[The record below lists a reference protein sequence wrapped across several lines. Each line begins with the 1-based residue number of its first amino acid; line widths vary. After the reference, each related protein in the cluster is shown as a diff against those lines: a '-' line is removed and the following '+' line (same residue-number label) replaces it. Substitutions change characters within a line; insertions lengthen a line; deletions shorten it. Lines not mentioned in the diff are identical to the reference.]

1 MEQIAEAILELK
13 QQIFIFCL
21 VQSISLLAIVIVLAV
36 RGRK

>member
-13 QQIFIFCL
+13 QQISILCL